1 MRYYDTLAVFERE
14 GYDIVVDK
22 SYEDV
27 HPRDLFDD
35 TQYDIAEI
43 CHNIEVGL
51 LDWFILRVRVLV
63 EGHEIGSASCGGCLY
78 EDANEVLTDGMA
90 EDLIGEAL
98 SEAKTQVHRLYKR
111 FQELSFN
118 VDAEVVC

>member
-1 MRYYDTLAVFERE
+1 MRYWDTLAVFERE

-27 HPRDLFDD
+27 DPRDLFDD
-35 TQYDIAEI
+35 SVTDIQEI

-51 LDWFILRVRVLV
+51 MDWFVLRVRVLV

-78 EDANEVLTDGMA
+78 ENANQVLTDGMA
-90 EDLIGEAL
+90 EDLIGAAI
-98 SEAKTQVHRLYKR
+98 SEAKTQVHQLYKR
-111 FQELSFN
+111 FQELSFD
-118 VDAEVVC
+118 VDAQAVC

>member
-1 MRYYDTLAVFERE
+1 MRYYDTLAVYERE
-14 GYDIVVDK
+14 GYNIVVDK

-35 TQYDIAEI
+35 TQFDIAEI
-43 CHNIEVGL
+43 CHQIEGGL
-51 LDWFILRVRVLV
+51 LDWFMLRVRVLV
-63 EGHEIGSASCGGCLY
+63 EGHEIGSASVGGCLY
-78 EDANEVLTDGMA
+78 ENASEVLADGTA
-90 EDLIGEAL
+90 EDLIDEAL
-98 SEAKTQVHRLYKR
+98 REAKGQVHRLYKR